1 MTVLDQPVD
10 DGTVG
15 IEPVPASLRRL
26 RAVDIGVLW
35 GDLSIGVLSIG
46 VLVLAA
52 GAAGSE
58 AVIGTARSKELTLAG
73 ASEDSVCVNSGGS
86 EAGCLSAS
94 IERLGRQVDQYRC
107 PADKHRIRVEAL
119 APVVVEAA
127 VVAAVKAGADRRAR
141 ATYPEPAR
149 LAFAERFTYEIE
161 GVSGAPPTRQVGDR
175 PWSRFGAVRRHIRGP
190 FLQCSGRCR

>member
-1 MTVLDQPVD
+1 MTALDQPVD

-15 IEPVPASLRRL
+15 IEPVSASLRRL

-73 ASEDSVCVNSGGS
+73 ASEDSICVNSGGS

-107 PADKHRIRVEAL
+107 PRRSTGYAAEAL

-149 LAFAERFTYEIE
+149 LAFAERST
-161 GVSGAPPTRQVGDR
+161 
-175 PWSRFGAVRRHIRGP
+175 
-190 FLQCSGRCR
+190 

>member
-1 MTVLDQPVD
+1 MTAPDQPVD

-73 ASEDSVCVNSGGS
+73 ASEDSICVNSGGS

-107 PADKHRIRVEAL
+107 PAEKHRIRRGS
-119 APVVVEAA
+119 
-127 VVAAVKAGADRRAR
+127 AGPGRRR
-141 ATYPEPAR
+141 SCR
-149 LAFAERFTYEIE
+149 GCR
-161 GVSGAPPTRQVGDR
+161 RQ
-175 PWSRFGAVRRHIRGP
+175 
-190 FLQCSGRCR
+190 GRC